1 MIEATFTLAQK
12 AALRIK
18 PVHSIKP
25 SSFGLLEFLQGIIYD
40 HICKEY
46 ALEVSWE
53 DFSTY
58 HQAATQDQT
67 KRIQTA
73 TLFDETNRQ
82 PRQWAMKLTYRD
94 SFIRRRKWQL
104 HIGID
109 LQDEATA
116 MVYYLLMYCDHM
128 AGSFS
133 TLKSP
138 IIAPSSLLSA
148 LNHNPR
154 ILCCSGSFQLPPEA
168 VAINEHNLQEVLSII
183 CDSAR
188 ELPVILITCPDL
200 ISPAA
205 AEEMLLGNAIV
216 CWLDDIN
223 LLDAINK
230 EISPQVYVEWDS
242 VQVLLPQ
249 MAEQSQHL
257 CFSVAEISRLGSAKI
272 LSLLRQAYCE
282 SLRGDDRRSFVTVDD
297 IFRQQDRQLARR
309 LQTRLTDTVAE
320 CNRLRSNT
328 DTLRAENNQLHQQ
341 NKELSVK
348 AHNQEISS
356 YETLL
361 SEAMGQYDRLR
372 DGILA
377 LTQRLYGSLGQD
389 FVPENKGEACLC
401 DLEHAIFVNMN
412 TKQTRK

>member
-1 MIEATFTLAQK
+1 
-12 AALRIK
+12 
-18 PVHSIKP
+18 
-25 SSFGLLEFLQGIIYD
+25 
-40 HICKEY
+40 
-46 ALEVSWE
+46 
-53 DFSTY
+53 
-58 HQAATQDQT
+58 
-67 KRIQTA
+67 
-73 TLFDETNRQ
+73 
-82 PRQWAMKLTYRD
+82 
-94 SFIRRRKWQL
+94 
-104 HIGID
+104 
-109 LQDEATA
+109 
-116 MVYYLLMYCDHM
+116 M

-154 ILCCSGSFQLPPEA
+154 ILCCSGSFQLSPEA

-282 SLRGDDRRSFVTVDD
+282 SLRGEDRRSFVTVDD
-297 IFRQQDRQLARR
+297 IFRQRDRQLARR

-320 CNRLRSNT
+320 YNRLRSDT

-356 YETLL
+356 YEALL